1 MNYKKY
7 LILFLSIFILI
18 ACKKLPVDDIQKQV
32 DKKIYYDA
40 LYLMNEK
47 FEKSTPSKEDLDR
60 YQKIYN
66 DGRKYFLSKSG
77 TLKDR
82 SQFYQDGREETLSDK
97 ERFFR
102 EMAIKILREINQELK
117 KLPDYDF
124 MKIYIS

>member
-18 ACKKLPVDDIQKQV
+18 ACKKLSVDDIQKQV

-66 DGRKYFLSKSG
+66 DEGLISLETIKEIMEKYL
-77 TLKDR
+77 
-82 SQFYQDGREETLSDK
+82 
-97 ERFFR
+97 
-102 EMAIKILREINQELK
+102 
-117 KLPDYDF
+117 
-124 MKIYIS
+124 